1 MSPRDVMTLL
11 RPQQWVKNAFVVAPL
26 LFSQRFFDPHEL
38 VRAAFAV
45 LSFCGASSAAY
56 VLNDIL
62 DRNRDREHP
71 LKRGRPVAAGRIS
84 TSAAGGIGVAALV
97 VAVSLGSPLGAGFQT
112 VLAAFIGLQI
122 LYSAAL
128 KNVIILDSVT
138 ISVGFTLRAAA
149 GVLAVGAE
157 MSPWLLVCTFLLAEF
172 LALGKRRHEAVLLG
186 DYAHTHREVL
196 GRYTVTLL
204 DQLIAITAVATVVV
218 YTLYAISPPVAE
230 KLGTAYLYLTV
241 PFVVFGV
248 FRYLFLVYGREKG
261 GSPTDI
267 LLRDLP
273 LQLGIVGWILTVFW
287 LLYR

>member
-1 MSPRDVMTLL
+1 MTLRDIVVLL

-26 LFSQRFFDPHEL
+26 LFSQRFFVTREL
-38 VRAAFAV
+38 VHAAFAV
-45 LSFCGASSAAY
+45 LSFCAASSAAY
-56 VLNDIL
+56 TLNDIL
-62 DRNRDREHP
+62 DRDRDREHP
-71 LKRGRPVAAGRIS
+71 LKRSRPVASGRVPL
-84 TSAAGGIGVAALV
+84 TAAWAVGLLALAVAIAF
-97 VAVSLGSPLGAGFQT
+97 GWPLGPGFQS
-112 VLAAFIGLQI
+112 VLAAFLVLQV

-138 ISVGFTLRAAA
+138 ISVGFALRAAA
-149 GVLAVGAE
+149 GVLAVHAE
-157 MSPWLLVCTFLLAEF
+157 MSPWLLICTFLLAEF

-196 GRYTVTLL
+196 GRYSVALL

-218 YTLYAISPPVAE
+218 YTLYTIAPEVAD
-230 KLGTAYLYLTV
+230 KLGTEYLYLTV

-261 GSPTDI
+261 GSPTDV

-273 LQLGIVGWILTVFW
+273 LQFGIVGWILTVFV